1 MDIITKAKELGESIA
16 SSKEMENLK
25 NSEIELEKDRK
36 AKELLNDYKLLQME
50 LVRATKEKREK
61 EIIDSIRLRLMSKQD
76 ELNDYD
82 VTKNYLSAKATFDKL
97 MKTVND
103 VIVFSISGEEPCS
116 PKKCG
121 SCGGGCK

>member
-97 MKTVND
+97 MKMVND